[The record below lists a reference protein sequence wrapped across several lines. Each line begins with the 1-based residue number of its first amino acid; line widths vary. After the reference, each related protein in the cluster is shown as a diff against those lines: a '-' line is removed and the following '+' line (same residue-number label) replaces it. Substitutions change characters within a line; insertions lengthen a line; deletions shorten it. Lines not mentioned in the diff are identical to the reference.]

1 MAKVLIVDDDKLLMK
16 MLSEALGQRSYEVIT
31 AENGQ
36 EGLESI
42 LENKPDAVLLDI
54 SMPVMNGLE
63 MLKELRKTSDLPVIM
78 ISAYGSEE
86 NVEKARNL
94 GIECFLNKPFDMD
107 VLADMLDVIFNV
119 DTQFTMQDI
128 RDLQ

>member
-1 MAKVLIVDDDKLLMK
+1 MAKVLIVDDDKLLLK

-86 NVEKARNL
+86 NIEKARKL
-94 GIECFLNKPFDMD
+94 GIECFLTKPFDMN
-107 VLADMLDVIFNV
+107 VLADTLDVIFSV